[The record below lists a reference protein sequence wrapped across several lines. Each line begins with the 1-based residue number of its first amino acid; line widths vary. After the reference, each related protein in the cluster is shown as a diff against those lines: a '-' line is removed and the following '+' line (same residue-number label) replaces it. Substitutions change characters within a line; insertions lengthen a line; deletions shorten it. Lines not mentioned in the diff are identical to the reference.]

1 MKVWNSY
8 HAMEIVYIKG
18 TCGGSERM
26 SKWWKYAIVMLALS
40 LAFSMQVNAK
50 DTITKEN
57 FDYEWYLE
65 KHPDLAVAIDGNNKD
80 AVWSFYQSI
89 GKPAG
94 WNGRVA
100 QEFLLNEENFDYVRY
115 ANENPDLL
123 AVFGLDKVALYNHY
137 HLMGS
142 LEGRKGYATTEE
154 TNAKLR
160 IYELADTITA
170 GCVSDTEKIK
180 VVHDWLVKNTAYDY
194 YNYVLQ
200 TIPEPSYGMEGAV
213 LYGKAVC
220 QGYAEAFSY
229 FMDALGIENEM
240 VTGTA
245 NNGNG
250 LWIGHAWNKVKL
262 DGKWYF
268 IDVTWDDP
276 LPDRGA
282 NVYWYKYYLVE
293 DSTFGGDHR
302 PRN

>member
-1 MKVWNSY
+1 
-8 HAMEIVYIKG
+8 
-18 TCGGSERM
+18 M
-26 SKWWKYAIVMLALS
+26 SKWWKYAIMTLVLS
-40 LAFSMQVNAK
+40 LSFAIQANAK

-65 KHPDLAVAIDGNNKD
+65 KHPDLAVTIDVNNKD

-100 QEFLLNEENFDYVRY
+100 QASLLKEENFDYVRY

-123 AVFGLDKVALYNHY
+123 AAFGLDKVALYQHY
-137 HLMGS
+137 HFMGRT
-142 LEGRKGYATTEE
+142 EGRKGYATTEE
-154 TNAKLR
+154 TNAKLH
-160 IYELADTITA
+160 IYELVDMITA
-170 GCVSDTEKIK
+170 GCVSDLERIK
-180 VVHDWLVKNTAYDY
+180 AVHDWLVVNTAYDY
-194 YNYVLQ
+194 DNYVLRN
-200 TIPEPSYGMEGAV
+200 IPECSYGMEGAV

-229 FMDALGIENEM
+229 YMDVLGMENEM

-262 DGKWYF
+262 DGNWYF

-282 NVYWYKYYLVE
+282 NVYWYKYFMVE
-293 DSTFGGDHR
+293 DPTFGGDHR
-302 PRN
+302 PKN